1 MKLARSLGL
10 IPILCA
16 VSLSLASLTNLQ
28 CATTKDAASG
38 DLPQASVLG
47 ISEDLRRIIIKNGS
61 GLEEFRGKMFVSPAD
76 QQISAYMAARKWQ
89 KQNITASQDKLAE
102 PFSLYM
108 QAAQHGEL
116 GNLARLQ
123 GAELA
128 LQASDEAKIQEILSP
143 MYARVKKYQ
152 TQQNAKGAKPNQ
164 LAQKKLLSEGVYR
177 LGESYFR
184 SQQLDKA
191 SDTFNLVREV
201 FPDTAFDKGSLYY
214 VAEMASVQGREP
226 KEVLDAYVAYIKA
239 VPDGKNAVIAAQ
251 KILDRGEP
259 PQDAYA
265 ALARVYF
272 VSNNWQR
279 ALDYYKKTGVPNIQ
293 EAVCLIKLKQ
303 KDAALSSFADY
314 LNTGTNFSNVTT
326 VATQLAKPLTKAEA
340 LVLWKSVLNSKASA
354 DAKADA
360 LWNVALRST
369 SQEAI
374 PYYQKILANYPTCQ
388 YAPESQWWVTWN
400 QIKTA
405 GSDKAKLEVALASC
419 HKALKLYG
427 GTDYASKYYYWSGKI
442 HELLKTPE
450 QKNLAI
456 AAYKATQAKF
466 GGTYY
471 GYRAQQRLNA
481 LAGKPDRHW
490 QIHPG
495 RNEPDE
501 SWNWPDS
508 SELFDW
514 TNVQS
519 QVGSTPVILAAIG
532 EYDEC
537 LNQIPDNAPKPF
549 KAWLYLKS
557 GKVIKALNAVSLP
570 LEGKPIDTQNTTWK
584 MAYPLAYGEHIERE
598 SKKNSM
604 DPLLVHALI
613 RQESRYEPTA
623 LSRSKAMGLMQL
635 LLGTAQGVA
644 KHNNITLSS
653 NAQVFEP
660 PTNIALGTAYLNYVL
675 KRHNGNAM
683 LAVAS
688 YNGGPNAAAKW
699 MREFQTAG
707 GGDQEYLVENIPF
720 QETRDY
726 VRKVFA
732 NYWTYENL
740 YLNSKKQVN

>member
-1 MKLARSLGL
+1 MKLAKSLRL

-16 VSLSLASLTNLQ
+16 LTLSLSSLTNLH
-28 CATTKDAASG
+28 CATTKDASNG

-47 ISEDLRRIIIKNGS
+47 ISEDLRRIILNNGA
-61 GLEEFRGKMFVSPAD
+61 GLEEFRTKMFVSPTD
-76 QQISAYMAARKWQ
+76 QQISAYMSARKWQ
-89 KQNITASQDKLAE
+89 KQNVAATQDKLAE

-108 QAAQHGEL
+108 QATQHPEI

-128 LQASDEAKIQEILSP
+128 LAANDEGKVQEILAP

-152 TQQNAKGAKPNQ
+152 SQKQAQNAKPSQ
-164 LAQKKLLSEGVYR
+164 LAQKKLLAEGVYR
-177 LGESYFR
+177 LAESYFR

-191 SDTFNLVREV
+191 KDAFDLVRDV
-201 FPDTAFDKGSLYY
+201 FPDTAFAKGGLFYI
-214 VAEMASVQGREP
+214 AEMASLKGSDAQEIV
-226 KEVLDAYVAYIKA
+226 DAYVAYIKA
-239 VPDGKNAVIAAQ
+239 APDGKNAISAAQ

-259 PQDAYA
+259 PQDSYG

-272 VSNNWQR
+272 VNNNWQR
-279 ALDYYKKTGVPNIQ
+279 ALEYYRKTGVPNIQ

-303 KDAALSSFADY
+303 KDEAIASFSNY
-314 LNTGTNFSNVTT
+314 LNTGTNFASVTT

-340 LVLWKSVLNSKASA
+340 LDLWKRVLNSKAST

-369 SQEAI
+369 AQEAI

-388 YAPESQWWVTWN
+388 YAPESQWWVIWN
-400 QIKTA
+400 QIKSA
-405 GSDKAKLEVALASC
+405 GSDKAKLEAALASC
-419 HKALKLYG
+419 HKAIKLYG
-427 GTDYASKYYYWSGKI
+427 TTDYASKYFYWSGKI

-450 QKNLAI
+450 QKILAVQ
-456 AAYKATQAKF
+456 AYKATHVKF

-471 GYRAQQRLNA
+471 GYRAKQRLNA

-495 RNEPDE
+495 RNEPDQ
-501 SWNWPDS
+501 SWSWPES

-514 TNVQS
+514 SSVQN
-519 QVGSTPVILAAIG
+519 QVGSTPVLLAAIG
-532 EYDEC
+532 EYDQC
-537 LNQIPDNAPKPF
+537 LEQIPDNAPKPF

-570 LEGKPIDTQNTTWK
+570 LEGKPLDPQSPTWK
-584 MAYPLAYGEHIERE
+584 MAYPLAYGEHIEKE
-598 SKKNSM
+598 SQKNSM

-644 KHNNITLSS
+644 KHNGIALSS
-653 NAQVFEP
+653 NNQVFEP

-699 MREFQTAG
+699 MREFQAAG

-740 YLNSKKQVN
+740 YLKKQVN

>member
-1 MKLARSLGL
+1 MKLAKSLGL

-16 VSLSLASLTNLQ
+16 LTLSLSSLSHLH
-28 CATTKDAASG
+28 CATTNDANNG
-38 DLPQASVLG
+38 DLPQASALG
-47 ISEDLRRIIIKNGS
+47 ISEELRRIITKNGA
-61 GLEEFRGKMFVSPAD
+61 GLDEFRTKMFLSPAD
-76 QQISAYMAARKWQ
+76 QQIAAYIAARKWQ
-89 KQNITASQDKLAE
+89 KQNIVATQEKLGE
-102 PFSLYM
+102 PFSLYL
-108 QAAQHGEL
+108 QAAQHPEI

-128 LQASDEAKIQEILSP
+128 LSVSDESKIQEILSP
-143 MYARVKKYQ
+143 MLAVVKKYQ
-152 TQQNAKGAKPNQ
+152 NQQQTPNNKLSQ
-164 LAQKKLLSEGVYR
+164 LKQKKLVAEGVYR
-177 LGESYFR
+177 LAESYFR

-191 SDTFNLVREV
+191 GEAFDLVRSS
-201 FPDTAFDKGSLYY
+201 FPDTAFAKGVLFYF
-214 VAEMASVQGREP
+214 AEMANIKGADS
-226 KEVLDAYVAYIKA
+226 KEVVEAYVAYIKSA
-239 VPDGKNAVIAAQ
+239 PDGKNAIGAAQ
-251 KILDRGEP
+251 KILDIGEP
-259 PQDAYA
+259 PADAYS

-272 VSNNWQR
+272 VNNNWQR
-279 ALDYYKKTGVPNIQ
+279 ALDYYRKTGIANIQ

-303 KDAALSSFADY
+303 KDEAISSFTNY
-314 LNTGTNFSNVTT
+314 LNTGTNFSAVTT

-340 LVLWKSVLNSKASA
+340 LDLWKRVLISRAST

-369 SQEAI
+369 AQEAI
-374 PYYQKILANYPTCQ
+374 PCYQKILASYPTCQ
-388 YAPESQWWVTWN
+388 YAPESQWWVIWN

-405 GSDKAKLEVALASC
+405 GSDKAKLEAALASC
-419 HKALKLYG
+419 HKAIKLYG
-427 GTDYASKYYYWSGKI
+427 GTDYAPKYYYWSGKI

-450 QKNLAI
+450 QKNLAF
-456 AAYKATQAKF
+456 AAYKATHEKF
-466 GGTYY
+466 AGTYY

-490 QIHPG
+490 QIHPD
-495 RNEPDE
+495 RKEPE
-501 SWNWPDS
+501 QNWNWPES
-508 SELFDW
+508 NALFDW
-514 TNVQS
+514 SSVQS
-519 QVGSTPVILAAIG
+519 QVGSTPILLAAIG
-532 EYDEC
+532 EYDQC
-537 LNQIPDNAPKPF
+537 LEQLPDNAPKPF

-570 LEGKPIDTQNTTWK
+570 LEGKPLDPKSPTWK
-584 MAYPLAYGEHIERE
+584 MAYPLAYSEFIVKE
-598 SKKNSM
+598 SQKHSM

-644 KHNNITLSS
+644 KHNGIALSS
-653 NAQVFEP
+653 NNQVFEP
-660 PTNIALGTAYLNYVL
+660 PTNIALGTAYLSYVL

-699 MREFQTAG
+699 MREFQASG
-707 GGDQEYLVENIPF
+707 GGDQEFLVENIPF

-740 YLNSKKQVN
+740 YLKKQVN

>member
-1 MKLARSLGL
+1 MKLAKSLGL

-16 VSLSLASLTNLQ
+16 LTLSLSSLTHLH
-28 CATTKDAASG
+28 CATTNDSVNG

-47 ISEDLRRIIIKNGS
+47 ISEDLRRIIIKNGA
-61 GLEEFRGKMFVSPAD
+61 GLEEFRTKMFLSPAD

-89 KQNITASQDKLAE
+89 KQNISTTQDTLSE
-102 PFSLYM
+102 PFSLYT
-108 QAAQHGEL
+108 QAAQHPEI

-128 LQASDEAKIQEILSP
+128 LSANDETKIQEILAP
-143 MYARVKKYQ
+143 MFARVKKYQ
-152 TQQNAKGAKPNQ
+152 SQQQNANSKPIQ
-164 LAQKKLLSEGVYR
+164 LAQKKLLAEGVYR
-177 LGESYFR
+177 LAESYFR
-184 SQQLDKA
+184 SQQFDKA
-191 SDTFNLVREV
+191 SETFDLVRDV
-201 FPDTAFDKGSLYY
+201 FPDTAFAKGGLFYT
-214 VAEMASVQGREP
+214 AEMASLKGNEP
-226 KEVLDAYVAYIKA
+226 KEVIDAYIAYIKA
-239 VPDGKNAVIAAQ
+239 APDGKNAINAAQ

-259 PQDAYA
+259 PADAYA

-272 VSNNWQR
+272 VNNNWQR

-303 KDAALSSFADY
+303 KDAAVSSFINY
-314 LNTGTNFSNVTT
+314 LNNGTNFSAVTT

-340 LVLWKSVLNSKASA
+340 LDLWKRVLSSKAST

-369 SQEAI
+369 AQEAI

-388 YAPESQWWVTWN
+388 YAPESQWWVIWN

-405 GSDKAKLEVALASC
+405 GADKAKLEAALASC
-419 HKALKLYG
+419 HKAIKLYG

-456 AAYKATQAKF
+456 AAYKATHAKF

-481 LAGKPDRHW
+481 LAGKADRHW

-495 RNEPDE
+495 RNEPNVNWSWPE
-501 SWNWPDS
+501 SGD
-508 SELFDW
+508 LFDW
-514 TNVQS
+514 TTVQS
-519 QVGSTPVILAAIG
+519 QIGNTPILLAAIG

-537 LNQIPDNAPKPF
+537 LNQLPESAPRPF

-570 LEGKPIDTQNTTWK
+570 LEGKPLDPQSPAWK
-584 MAYPLAYGEHIERE
+584 MAYPLAYSEHIEKE
-598 SKKNSM
+598 SQKNSM

-613 RQESRYEPTA
+613 RQESRYETTA

-644 KHNNITLSS
+644 KHNGITLSS
-653 NAQVFEP
+653 NNQVFEP

-699 MREFQTAG
+699 MREFQATG

-740 YLNSKKQVN
+740 YLKKQVN

>member
-1 MKLARSLGL
+1 MKLARSLVI
-10 IPILCA
+10 IPILGA
-16 VSLSLASLTNLQ
+16 LTLSLSSLSHYQ
-28 CATTKDAASG
+28 CATTKDARSG
-38 DLPQASVLG
+38 DLPAASVLG
-47 ISEDLRRIIIKNGS
+47 ISEDLRKIIIKNGA
-61 GLEEFRGKMFVSPAD
+61 GLEEFRAKMFVSPTD

-89 KQNITASQDKLAE
+89 KQNVAATSESLAE
-102 PFSLYM
+102 PFSLFM
-108 QAAQHGEL
+108 QAGQHPEI

-128 LQASDEAKIQEILSP
+128 LVANDEAKIQEILSP
-143 MYARVKKYQ
+143 IFLRVKKYQ
-152 TQQNAKGAKPNQ
+152 AASQGQNAKPSQ

-177 LGESYFR
+177 LAESYFR
-184 SQQLDKA
+184 TDQLDKA
-191 SDTFNLVREV
+191 NEAFDLVQNV
-201 FPDTAFDKGSLYY
+201 FPDTAFAKGSLYY
-214 VAEMASVQGREP
+214 IAEIASVRGRDP
-226 KEVLDAYVAYIKA
+226 KEVLDAYVTYIKA
-239 VPDGKNAVIAAQ
+239 APDGKNAIVAAQ

-259 PQDAYA
+259 PAEAYA

-272 VSNNWQR
+272 VNNNWQR
-279 ALDYYKKTGVPNIQ
+279 ALEYYKKTGVPNIQ
-293 EAVCLIKLKQ
+293 EAVCLVKLKQ
-303 KDAALSSFADY
+303 KDQAVNSFFNY
-314 LNTGTNFSNVTT
+314 LNTGTNFASVTT

-340 LVLWKSVLNSKASA
+340 LDLWKKVLNSKATA
-354 DAKADA
+354 EAKQDA

-374 PYYQKILANYPTCQ
+374 PYYQKILATYPTCQ

-405 GSDKAKLEVALASC
+405 GSDKSKLEAALASC

-456 AAYKATQAKF
+456 AAYKTTQAKF

-471 GYRAQQRLNA
+471 GYRAAQRLNA

-495 RNEPDE
+495 RNEPNQ
-501 SWNWPDS
+501 SWNWPESND
-508 SELFDW
+508 LFDW
-514 TNVQS
+514 TSVQN
-519 QVGSTPVILAAIG
+519 QVGSIPVILAAIG
-532 EYDEC
+532 DYDEC

-570 LEGKPIDTQNTTWK
+570 LEGKPIDAQSPTWR
-584 MAYPLAYGEHIERE
+584 MAYPLAYGEHIEKE
-598 SKKNSM
+598 SQKNSM

-644 KHNNITLSS
+644 KHNGIALSS

-699 MREFQTAG
+699 MREFQATG

-732 NYWTYENL
+732 NYWTYENI
-740 YLNSKKQVN
+740 YLKRQVD